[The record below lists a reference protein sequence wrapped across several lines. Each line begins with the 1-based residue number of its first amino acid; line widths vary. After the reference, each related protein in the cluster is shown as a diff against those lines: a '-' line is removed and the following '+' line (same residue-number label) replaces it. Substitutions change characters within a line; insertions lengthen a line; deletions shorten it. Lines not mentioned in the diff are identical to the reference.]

1 MASPARQFASV
12 GSLTSKRVVYLPWST
27 FPANLKISM
36 IPARR
41 NGRRGKPLMVIVTRG
56 RGRIDTLCQMLCR
69 FHAQITQQQR
79 HRLRASQTTGIA
91 KCPQRNSSRTIK
103 QRPGNDQ
110 ALYAPARQRVKIC
123 SLCSP
128 ACTSRPRCV
137 NAFSF
142 QRQRAENHSYKAAI
156 CWGAPGKQS
165 AGGDPFLQQRQ
176 MLRDLRQCQMTGIQH
191 RRQFFHQ
198 CQTQTKRR
206 I

>member
-1 MASPARQFASV
+1 
-12 GSLTSKRVVYLPWST
+12 
-27 FPANLKISM
+27 
-36 IPARR
+36 
-41 NGRRGKPLMVIVTRG
+41 MVIVTRG
-56 RGRIDTLCQMLCR
+56 RCRIDTLCQMLCR

-165 AGGDPFLQQRQ
+165 AGGDPFFAAAPDAARSASVPDD
-176 MLRDLRQCQMTGIQH
+176 RDPASTPVFPPMSDAG
-191 RRQFFHQ
+191 
-198 CQTQTKRR
+198 
-206 I
+206 

>member
-1 MASPARQFASV
+1 MPPPNAALNRVVASPARQFANV

-103 QRPGNDQ
+103 QRPCNDR
-110 ALYAPARQRVKIC
+110 ALYAPARQRVKFAR
-123 SLCSP
+123 SVHPP
-128 ACTSRPRCV
+128 APV
-137 NAFSF
+137 GLVALM
-142 QRQRAENHSYKAAI
+142 
-156 CWGAPGKQS
+156 
-165 AGGDPFLQQRQ
+165 PFPSSDNGLK
-176 MLRDLRQCQMTGIQH
+176 TTH
-191 RRQFFHQ
+191 TRRQFAGELRESRVLAVIHF
-198 CQTQTKRR
+198 CSSARCCAICVSAR
-206 I
+206 

>member
-1 MASPARQFASV
+1 MFKFVINFTHGFRLGLIDVTDYLHQIYREDFSTIAPARRCAEQVVASPARQFASV

-56 RGRIDTLCQMLCR
+56 RCRIDTLCQMLCR
-69 FHAQITQQQR
+69 FLAQITQQQR
-79 HRLRASQTTGIA
+79 HRLRASQTAGIA

-123 SLCSP
+123 SL
-128 ACTSRPRCV
+128 
-137 NAFSF
+137 
-142 QRQRAENHSYKAAI
+142 
-156 CWGAPGKQS
+156 
-165 AGGDPFLQQRQ
+165 
-176 MLRDLRQCQMTGIQH
+176 
-191 RRQFFHQ
+191 
-198 CQTQTKRR
+198 
-206 I
+206 

>member
-1 MASPARQFASV
+1 
-12 GSLTSKRVVYLPWST
+12 
-27 FPANLKISM
+27 
-36 IPARR
+36 
-41 NGRRGKPLMVIVTRG
+41 MVIVTRG

-110 ALYAPARQRVKIC
+110 ALYAPARQRVKFAR
-123 SLCSP
+123 SVHPP
-128 ACTSRPRCV
+128 APVGLVALTPFPSSDNGLKTTHTR
-137 NAFSF
+137 
-142 QRQRAENHSYKAAI
+142 RQFAG
-156 CWGAPGKQS
+156 GAPGKQS

>member
-1 MASPARQFASV
+1 
-12 GSLTSKRVVYLPWST
+12 
-27 FPANLKISM
+27 
-36 IPARR
+36 
-41 NGRRGKPLMVIVTRG
+41 MVIVTRG

-79 HRLRASQTTGIA
+79 HRLRSSQTAGIA
-91 KCPQRNSSRTIK
+91 KCTPAQLLQNDK
-103 QRPGNDQ
+103 AAPGNDQ

-128 ACTSRPRCV
+128 ACTNRPRCV

-142 QRQRAENHSYKAAI
+142 QRQRAENHSYKATI

-176 MLRDLRQCQMTGIQH
+176 MLRDLRQRQMTGIQH
-191 RRQFFHQ
+191 RRQFLHQ